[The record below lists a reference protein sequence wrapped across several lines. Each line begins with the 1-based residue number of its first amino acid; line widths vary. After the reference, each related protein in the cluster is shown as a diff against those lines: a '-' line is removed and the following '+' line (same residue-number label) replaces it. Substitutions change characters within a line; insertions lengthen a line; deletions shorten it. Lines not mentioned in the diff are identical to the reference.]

1 LNKLRVLIL
10 FCSSCFLPPTPK
22 NITPYWNHLGTIDY
36 MTTLGFPFPFFE
48 TSTQAERTLCHP
60 HVTKHPLVHNPL
72 EIHYNS
78 ILMNH
83 TWGTKVNWPPHI
95 GIMIKSPKTH
105 LNGHIRPQK
114 L

>member
-1 LNKLRVLIL
+1 
-10 FCSSCFLPPTPK
+10 
-22 NITPYWNHLGTIDY
+22 

-48 TSTQAERTLCHP
+48 ISTQAERALCHP
-60 HVTKHPLVHNPL
+60 HVTKHPVVHHPL

-78 ILMNH
+78 NFDESQVGEL
-83 TWGTKVNWPPHI
+83 TPPHWDH
-95 GIMIKSPKTH
+95 GKNPKTH